1 MSYQAEYIWIDG
13 TEPSP
18 LLRSKTKIV
27 EDGKEPPIWGFDGSS
42 TNQAEGSD
50 SDCVLQP
57 VFVCPDPLRGE
68 NDKLVMCE
76 VLLTDM
82 SPHPSNTR
90 RACAETAEK
99 YAVFEPWFGIEQEYT
114 FFQYGR
120 PLGWPEAGFPAP
132 QGPYYCGVGGD
143 KMPGREIVERHTA
156 ACMRAGLGIEGT
168 NAEVMM
174 GQWEFQIGVLPPPLI
189 GDQLWTARW
198 LLFRIAEE
206 FDVFATLEP
215 KPVLGDWNGAG
226 AHTNF
231 STKAMREDGG
241 WDAIL
246 AGCEALG
253 KRVEEHVANYG
264 IGIESRLTGAHET
277 AHYTQFSYG
286 TSDRGASIRIP
297 WQTAQEQ
304 EGLDRGPP
312 SQRQHGPLRG
322 EPPAGRDGLRA
333 AADVLAGLRP
343 GSGYR
348 RGRPASLD
356 GGGLVRSAR
365 GRPGPVHRDGR
376 SGRTAAR
383 RCRPRCSGWRR
394 RRRPPSRPCR
404 SAPRAGRP
412 GIAG

>member
-27 EDGKEPPIWGFDGSS
+27 ADGKEPPIWGFDGSS

-57 VFVCPDPLRGE
+57 VFTCPDPLRGGD
-68 NDKLVMCE
+68 NKLVMCE

-82 SPHPSNTR
+82 SPHPTNTR
-90 RACAETAEK
+90 RACAEAAEK
-99 YAVFEPWFGIEQEYT
+99 YAKFEPWFGIEQEYT

-143 KMPGREIVERHTA
+143 KMPGRQIVERHTQ
-156 ACMRAGLGIEGT
+156 ACMDAGLGIEGT

-174 GQWEFQIGVLPPPLI
+174 GQWEFQIGVLAPPLI
-189 GDQLWTARW
+189 ADQLWVARW

-206 FDVFATLEP
+206 FDVYATLEP

-241 WDAIL
+241 WDAII
-246 AGCEALG
+246 AGLRGA
-253 KRVEEHVANYG
+253 REE
-264 IGIESRLTGAHET
+264 RRGARGQLRHR
-277 AHYTQFSYG
+277 HRDPV
-286 TSDRGASIRIP
+286 DRGAR
-297 WQTAQEQ
+297 
-304 EGLDRGPP
+304 DRAL
-312 SQRQHGPLRG
+312 H
-322 EPPAGRDGLRA
+322 A
-333 AADVLAGLRP
+333 
-343 GSGYR
+343 
-348 RGRPASLD
+348 
-356 GGGLVRSAR
+356 RSATAR
-365 GRPGPVHRDGR
+365 
-376 SGRTAAR
+376 RTAAR
-383 RCRPRCSGWRR
+383 PSASRGRR
-394 RRRPPSRPCR
+394 RRTR
-404 SAPRAGRP
+404 RAGSRT
-412 GIAG
+412 AGPTPTWTPTW